1 MNVPISRLEGAQQGL
16 NFGRSAEI
24 SRDELK
30 FTKFIAKLRRR
41 FSALFDDLLKTQLI
55 LKGVITETEWAE
67 LRDGIRYV
75 YASDAYYTESKE
87 QEILRSRVEVLNGLS
102 NYVGEYFS
110 KEYVQKEILK
120 MRDDEI
126 DTINKQIEGEALKA
140 EPQQYTDQ
148 EGE

>member
-1 MNVPISRLEGAQQGL
+1 M
-16 NFGRSAEI
+16 
-24 SRDELK
+24 
-30 FTKFIAKLRRR
+30 
-41 FSALFDDLLKTQLI
+41 LKTQLI
-55 LKGVITETEWAE
+55 LKGVITEAEWPE

-75 YASDAYYTESKE
+75 YSSDAYYTESKE

-126 DTINKQIEGEALKA
+126 NVINKQIEGEALQA
-140 EPQQYTDQ
+140 EPQQYQDQ